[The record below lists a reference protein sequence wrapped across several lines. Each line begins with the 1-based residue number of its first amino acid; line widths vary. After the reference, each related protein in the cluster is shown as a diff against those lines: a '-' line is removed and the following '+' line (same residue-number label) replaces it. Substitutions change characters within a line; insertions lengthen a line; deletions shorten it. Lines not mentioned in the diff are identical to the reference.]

1 LKITRLSQAQSVM
14 HHMVNTFV
22 DFKEDLAPIFGIL
35 FATLLKKEP
44 FPSSVK
50 SYGYKRNLSWQKQEN
65 SEW

>member
-1 LKITRLSQAQSVM
+1 M

-22 DFKEDLAPIFGIL
+22 DFKEDLAPIFRIL
-35 FATLLKKEP
+35 FAILLKKEP

-65 SEW
+65 SGW